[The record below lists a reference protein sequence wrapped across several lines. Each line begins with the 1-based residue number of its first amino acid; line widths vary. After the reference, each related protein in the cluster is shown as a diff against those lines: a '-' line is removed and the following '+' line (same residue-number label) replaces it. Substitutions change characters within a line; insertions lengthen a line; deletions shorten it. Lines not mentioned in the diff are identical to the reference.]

1 MNYIINPMWFYWIEV
16 VTKIDNLLGWFGVA
30 AFVICI
36 CAFLGWA
43 GICEDEGSRAKAKK
57 VTFNAIIVN
66 IVLMIV
72 TALIP
77 SQSTLVAMI
86 AAKFTTYENLESS
99 IDMIKAALDYIIAA
113 INSLN

>member
-16 VTKIDNLLGWFGVA
+16 VTKIDNLLCWFGA
-30 AFVICI
+30 ASFVTCI
-36 CAFLGWA
+36 GAFLGWVA
-43 GICEDEGSRAKAKK
+43 ICEDEESRAKAKK
-57 VTFNAIIVN
+57 IMSNAFIVN